1 MKKVSNIKKELEYI
15 NLYMYKHS
23 QPKKAK
29 RDTIMFLL
37 LFLFLFSVKKSMRN
51 FSGKLQ
57 TYAHTANRRSLQCHS
72 AINFGLHTIMQV
84 DHTLHTAL
92 FYIHNHGEN

>member
-1 MKKVSNIKKELEYI
+1 
-15 NLYMYKHS
+15 
-23 QPKKAK
+23 
-29 RDTIMFLL
+29 
-37 LFLFLFSVKKSMRN
+37 MRN